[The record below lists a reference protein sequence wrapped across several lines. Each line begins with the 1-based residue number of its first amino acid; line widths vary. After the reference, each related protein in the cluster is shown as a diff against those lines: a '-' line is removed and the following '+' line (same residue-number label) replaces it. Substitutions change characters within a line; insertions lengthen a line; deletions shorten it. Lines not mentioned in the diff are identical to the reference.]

1 MFARQLTSRLFG
13 KIVTGLGAALIA
25 VPALAAE
32 YQLVMYEQN
41 GCHFCERW
49 LTEIGPAYPKTAE
62 GQIAPLRMVN
72 IHDAPPADLAPVT
85 YPVFTPTFVLMENGA
100 EVGRIEGYAGEEL
113 FWWMM
118 ATLIRDHVPD
128 ADNGQ

>member
-13 KIVTGLGAALIA
+13 KVLVGLSAALIGLPA
-25 VPALAAE
+25 VAAE

-41 GCHFCERW
+41 GCHYCERW
-49 LTEIGPAYPKTAE
+49 LADIGPTYPKTAE

-72 IHDAPPADLAPVT
+72 IHDTQPTDLSPKTQPVL
-85 YPVFTPTFVLMENGA
+85 TPTFVLMDNGH
-100 EVGRIEGYAGEEL
+100 EVARIEGYPGEEL

-118 ATLIRDHVPD
+118 GTMIRDTVEPQPD
-128 ADNGQ
+128 AD

>member
-13 KIVTGLGAALIA
+13 KVVVGLSAALIGLPA
-25 VPALAAE
+25 VAAE

-41 GCHFCERW
+41 GCHYCERW
-49 LTEIGPAYPKTAE
+49 LADIGPTYPKTAE

-72 IHDAPPADLAPVT
+72 IHDAHPADLVPVT

-118 ATLIRDHVPD
+118 TTLIRDNVPD
-128 ADNGQ
+128 SGNGQ